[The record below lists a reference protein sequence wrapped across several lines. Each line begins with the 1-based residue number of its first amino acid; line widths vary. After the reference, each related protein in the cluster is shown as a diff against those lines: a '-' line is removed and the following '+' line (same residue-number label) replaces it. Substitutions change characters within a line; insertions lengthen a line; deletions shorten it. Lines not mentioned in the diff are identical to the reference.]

1 MILFFS
7 FLFFSLFCSHLC
19 ILCVVFVFLCFF
31 NIIFLLIKK
40 KLAITKLSY
49 VCAFTQ
55 PCTHACLC
63 SYESIYNILID
74 WSSHF
79 IITRNSDITNQS
91 PEISPVVSVQVA
103 IPGSLTT
110 SPLHLYPLEAQAF
123 AWRTRIMSVQGIF
136 IYFLLFTTSLNIFV
150 FNCWPYAISHTSHQQ
165 QQQQSLSPKILGR
178 LWILNRFVRVGYV
191 FFSSIL
197 FYLKSYSVISEID
210 LFYYFY

>member
-1 MILFFS
+1 M
-7 FLFFSLFCSHLC
+7 
-19 ILCVVFVFLCFF
+19 FVL
-31 NIIFLLIKK
+31 
-40 KLAITKLSY
+40 LAITKLSK

-74 WSSHF
+74 WYSHF
-79 IITRNSDITNQS
+79 MIARNSDITNQS

-110 SPLHLYPLEAQAF
+110 SPLHLSLLEAQAL

-136 IYFLLFTTSLNIFV
+136 NYFLLFTTSLNIFV
-150 FNCWPYAISHTSHQQ
+150 FYCWPYAISHTSHQQQQ

-178 LWILNRFVRVGYV
+178 LWILNRLVWVDYV
-191 FFSSIL
+191 FFSALL